1 MKNRLT
7 IKEILEAAIAKEI
20 GAQILYDNLGR
31 RVTSQIAKETFR
43 ELVKQEK
50 GHQTLLERYL
60 QGGLKSGA
68 LLAEQVID
76 YKIAENFEPT
86 EITPDMQL
94 KDIFLRAANREK
106 SAHESYLALS
116 QAHPVGEVRTLLE
129 GLASQELEHKHKLE
143 FLYTEVAFPQTAG
156 G

>member
-1 MKNRLT
+1 MAAQLT
-7 IKEILEAAIAKEI
+7 LKEVLQTAIEKEI
-20 GAQILYDNLGR
+20 GAQQLYSDLAR
-31 RVTSQIAKETFR
+31 KVTSQTAKDTFR

-60 QGGLKSGA
+60 QGGLKSGT
-68 LLAEQVID
+68 LRAEQVID

-106 SAHESYLALS
+106 GAHESYLALS
-116 QAHPVGEVRTLLE
+116 KALPVGEVRTLLE

>member
-1 MKNRLT
+1 MPTKLT
-7 IKEILEAAIAKEI
+7 IKDVLQSAIEKEI
-20 GAQILYDNLGR
+20 GAQKLYSDLERKVASN
-31 RVTSQIAKETFR
+31 IAKDTFR

-68 LLAEQVID
+68 LRVEQVID

-94 KDIFLRAANREK
+94 KDIFLRAANRER

-116 QAHPVGEVRTLLE
+116 QAHPAGEVKKLLE
-129 GLASQELEHKHKLE
+129 ELASQELEHKHKLE